1 MKKIQ
6 LLIGDYEYE
15 QIEHIFEKEE
25 DFKPIDEKDKIIIT
39 ALNQIINK
47 NNLVEENV
55 GGEETST
62 TTIRKIK
69 EPANKSL
76 NEGEIEFK
84 I

>member
-1 MKKIQ
+1 MKKIE

-15 QIEHIFEKEE
+15 QIEDIFEKEE